1 MIPKWKPVFGKDHAR
16 TKDKSERSLTAHGG
30 TAIRRLVE
38 PRARD

>member
-1 MIPKWKPVFGKDHAR
+1 MIQKTGFRDHAQ
-16 TKDKSERSLTAHGG
+16 TKDKNAGSLTAHGG